1 MAGQTGFSQSKVSR
15 IERGRTLPSAADLH
29 TWALV
34 TKASTAERE
43 ELLRLLEAAATTAST
58 WRTLHRLGLL
68 REQEE
73 VADLEERA
81 SGVRVFQPVMVPGLL
96 QTAEYARRV
105 MLQGN
110 PSGQLDIAQAV
121 EKRIERASVLYDQ
134 TKEFEFVLTEG
145 ALRWRPGPKELMA
158 VQYDRVMQLASLTDV
173 RLGII
178 PQDIEA
184 PDAFLHPFVV
194 FEGQEPVVSVETYTV
209 KLMVREPSDI
219 AVFMTVLER
228 FRPVCVWDQEAV
240 ALISRLARD
249 LR

>member
-1 MAGQTGFSQSKVSR
+1 
-15 IERGRTLPSAADLH
+15 
-29 TWALV
+29 
-34 TKASTAERE
+34 
-43 ELLRLLEAAATTAST
+43 
-58 WRTLHRLGLL
+58 
-68 REQEE
+68 
-73 VADLEERA
+73 
-81 SGVRVFQPVMVPGLL
+81 
-96 QTAEYARRV
+96 

-110 PSGQLDIAQAV
+110 PSEQQDIAEAV
-121 EKRIERASVLYDQ
+121 NKRIERASVLYNQ
-134 TKEFEFVLTEG
+134 EKEFEFVLTEG

-158 VQYDRVMQLASLTDV
+158 VQYDRVMQLASLSNV

-194 FEGQEPVVSVETYTV
+194 FESAEPVVSVETYTV

-240 ALISRLARD
+240 GLVSRLAQG
-249 LR
+249 LA

>member
-15 IERGRTLPSAADLH
+15 IERGRTLPSAADIQ
-29 TWALV
+29 TWVLI
-34 TKASTAERE
+34 TKASAAERQ
-43 ELLRLLEAAATTAST
+43 ELLTLLEAAATTAST

-68 REQEE
+68 HEQEE
-73 VADLEERA
+73 VADLERQA
-81 SGVRVFQPVMVPGLL
+81 LAVRVFQPVMVPGLM

-110 PSGQLDIAQAV
+110 PSERQDIAEAV
-121 EKRIERASVLYDQ
+121 NKRIERASVLYDQ
-134 TKEFEFVLTEG
+134 GKEFEFVLTEG

-158 VQYDRVMQLASLTDV
+158 LQYDRIMQLATLTNV

-178 PQDIEA
+178 PQDVEA

-219 AVFMTVLER
+219 AVFKTVLER

-240 ALISRLARD
+240 ALISRLARN